1 MVVCVDVNDWW
12 WVWMLIIGGVYG
24 WWCVLMLMT
33 YGVCLCV
40 CVCVQMRT
48 QESLKVPQLD
58 IAVPMHLR
66 GKNKKA
72 GKAGFGEP
80 SGLKRRLSILKKDD
94 ASMLTLH

>member
-40 CVCVQMRT
+40 CVCADANTGVTEGSAAGHCCAHASTWQE
-48 QESLKVPQLD
+48 QES
-58 IAVPMHLR
+58 R
-66 GKNKKA
+66 
-72 GKAGFGEP
+72 
-80 SGLKRRLSILKKDD
+80 
-94 ASMLTLH
+94 